1 MTAELVFP
9 PGFRWGVSTS
19 AYQIEGAVAEGGR
32 GPSTWDT
39 FCTEPGKI
47 LNGDTGAVACDH
59 YHRYAEDVALMRELG
74 VDTYRFSFSW
84 PRIQPSGRGPAVAAG
99 LDFYDRLIDTLL
111 GAGIQPAPT
120 LYHWDTPQALEDGG
134 GWLSRDI
141 TDRFA
146 EYAGILGARF
156 ADRVPLWITINEPMV
171 LTLMG
176 YSLGA
181 HAPGKEL
188 LFDALPVAHHQLLA
202 HGRAVQALRA
212 AGATQIG
219 IASNHAPTW
228 PASDSAEDKEAA
240 ALYDNLINWLF
251 ADPILL
257 GEYPNG
263 MGDAMPGPVA
273 DDLAV
278 ISTPL
283 DFFGINHYAPVSV
296 GAATGQADTAA
307 TDGVLLP
314 PGLPFEPRT
323 LTGYPTTDFGWPV
336 VPDAFGE
343 ILRIFKERYGD
354 RLPPIYITENGC
366 AINDEPV
373 DGVVDDQRRI
383 SYLDGYL
390 RSLRA
395 AMDDG
400 IDVRGY
406 FQWSLMDNFEWA
418 AGYSQRFGLVHVDF
432 ETQER
437 TPKASYH
444 WMRELIAQSRQAPGR
459 K

>member
-1 MTAELVFP
+1 MTAEPASAASEKPTQRFP
-9 PGFRWGVSTS
+9 AGFRWGVSTS

-32 GPSTWDT
+32 GPSSWDT
-39 FCTEPGKI
+39 FCAEPGRI
-47 LNGDTGAVACDH
+47 SGGDTGAIACDH

-84 PRIQPSGRGPAVAAG
+84 PRIQP
-99 LDFYDRLIDTLL
+99 
-111 GAGIQPAPT
+111 APT
-120 LYHWDTPQALEDGG
+120 LYHWDTPQPLEDAG

-141 TDRFA
+141 CDRFA
-146 EYAGILGARF
+146 DYAALLAARF
-156 ADRVPLWITINEPMV
+156 ADRVPQWITINEPMV

-202 HGRAVQALRA
+202 HGRAVHALRA
-212 AGATQIG
+212 GGATEIG

-228 PASDSAEDKEAA
+228 PASDSVEDKEAA
-240 ALYDNLINWLF
+240 GLYDNLINWLF
-251 ADPILL
+251 ADPVLL
-257 GEYPNG
+257 GTYPPG
-263 MGDAMPGPVA
+263 FEAAMPGPVA
-273 DDLAV
+273 DDLTV
-278 ISTPL
+278 ISTPV

-307 TDGVLLP
+307 TDGIQLP
-314 PGLPFEPRT
+314 PGLPFEPRR

-343 ILRIFKERYGD
+343 ILRIFKDRYGD

-366 AINDEPV
+366 AINDDPV
-373 DGVVDDQRRI
+373 DGVVSDQRRI
-383 SYLDGYL
+383 DYLDGYL

-406 FQWSLMDNFEWA
+406 FQWSLLDNFEWA

-432 ETQER
+432 GTQVC

-444 WMRELIAQSRQAPGR
+444 WFREVIAQSRP
-459 K
+459 